1 MAIGFLFVAI
11 SATCLGVMPSFQ
23 KQVLLDGLPMNSLMF
38 YVNWII
44 TLVCLIMALAK
55 KRSFKASKVQVV
67 QSLLMGVFGLLITA
81 LLLNNSYLYLPVG
94 TAIMLNFLYPSIVC
108 IVMGTVF
115 KEGFSKYQIAAI
127 VVSVIGMGF
136 LTGAGGNM
144 PMIGIVL
151 AVASAFVY
159 GGYLIANEKGPAN
172 ELPIE
177 VKLFYVSLPGTI
189 LYCFIAPMTGTLVA
203 PPKSIDV
210 AFIIAVGL
218 FNAGGYFFMMYGISK
233 LGAAIASFVSMLEPI
248 VSVIF
253 STLWFHDPVTIGIV
267 VGGGLVMASILLIA
281 IDGAKKEK
289 SA

>member
-1 MAIGFLFVAI
+1 MAVGFIFVAL

-44 TLVCLIMALAK
+44 TLVCLVMALVK
-55 KRSFKASKVQVV
+55 KRSFRALKIQIV

-108 IVMGTVF
+108 IVMGIVF

-218 FNAGGYFFMMYGISK
+218 FNAGGYFFMMYAISK

-281 IDGAKKEK
+281 IDGAKKGN

>member
-1 MAIGFLFVAI
+1 
-11 SATCLGVMPSFQ
+11 
-23 KQVLLDGLPMNSLMF
+23 
-38 YVNWII
+38 
-44 TLVCLIMALAK
+44 
-55 KRSFKASKVQVV
+55 
-67 QSLLMGVFGLLITA
+67 
-81 LLLNNSYLYLPVG
+81 
-94 TAIMLNFLYPSIVC
+94 
-108 IVMGTVF
+108 
-115 KEGFSKYQIAAI
+115 
-127 VVSVIGMGF
+127 MGF

-281 IDGAKKEK
+281 IDGAKKGN

>member
-1 MAIGFLFVAI
+1 MKGSEDRITWF
-11 SATCLGVMPSFQ
+11 
-23 KQVLLDGLPMNSLMF
+23 LDGMNKRFAIPVYQRKYDWKYENCRQLYDDLVKIAKNDRQSHFFGSIVSEVVPIGGKIVYHVIDGQQRLTT
-38 YVNWII
+38 I
-44 TLVCLIMALAK
+44 TLMLLAIK
-55 KRSFKASKVQVV
+55 
-67 QSLLMGVFGLLITA
+67 
-81 LLLNNSYLYLPVG
+81 N
-94 TAIMLNFLYPSIVC
+94 
-108 IVMGTVF
+108 
-115 KEGFSKYQIAAI
+115 
-127 VVSVIGMGF
+127 
-136 LTGAGGNM
+136 
-144 PMIGIVL
+144 
-151 AVASAFVY
+151 
-159 GGYLIANEKGPAN
+159 LIANEKGPAN

-233 LGAAIASFVSMLEPI
+233 LGAAISSFVSMLEPI

-281 IDGAKKEK
+281 IDGAKKGN

>member
-1 MAIGFLFVAI
+1 
-11 SATCLGVMPSFQ
+11 
-23 KQVLLDGLPMNSLMF
+23 
-38 YVNWII
+38 
-44 TLVCLIMALAK
+44 VCLVMALVK
-55 KRSFKASKVQVV
+55 KRSFRALKIQIV

-108 IVMGTVF
+108 IVMGIVF

-281 IDGAKKEK
+281 IDGAKKGN

>member
-1 MAIGFLFVAI
+1 MAVGFIFVAL

-44 TLVCLIMALAK
+44 TLVCLVMALVK
-55 KRSFKASKVQVV
+55 KRSFRALKIQIV

-108 IVMGTVF
+108 IVMGIVF

-218 FNAGGYFFMMYGISK
+218 FNAGGYFFMMYGK

-281 IDGAKKEK
+281 IDGAKKGN

>member
-1 MAIGFLFVAI
+1 
-11 SATCLGVMPSFQ
+11 
-23 KQVLLDGLPMNSLMF
+23 MF
-38 YVNWII
+38 YVNLII
-44 TLVCLIMALAK
+44 TFVCLIMALIK
-55 KRSFKASKVQVV
+55 KRSFKATKAQVI
-67 QSLLMGVFGLLITA
+67 QALLMGVFGLLITA
-81 LLLNNSYLYLPVG
+81 LLLNYSYLYLPVG
-94 TAIMLNFLYPSIVC
+94 TTIMLNFLYPSIVC

-115 KEGFSKYQIAAI
+115 KEGFSKFQIMAI
-127 VVSVIGMGF
+127 IVSVVGMGF
-136 LTGAGGNM
+136 LTGAGGDM

-172 ELPIE
+172 DLPIE
-177 VKLFYVSLPGTI
+177 VKLFYVSLPGTV
-189 LYCFIAPMTGTLVA
+189 LYCFLAPMTGTLVA
-203 PPKSIDV
+203 PSKSIDV
-210 AFIIAVGL
+210 VFIIAVGL
-218 FNAGGYFFMMYGISK
+218 FNVGGYFFMMYGISK

-267 VGGGLVMASILLIA
+267 GGGGLVMVSILLIA

>member
-1 MAIGFLFVAI
+1 MSWCDALI
-11 SATCLGVMPSFQ
+11 SEAGVTGWFADEQSD
-23 KQVLLDGLPMNSLMF
+23 VLCELDYHTGVSG
-38 YVNWII
+38 YGI
-44 TLVCLIMALAK
+44 K
-55 KRSFKASKVQVV
+55 KRSFRALKIQIV

-108 IVMGTVF
+108 IVMGIVF

-281 IDGAKKEK
+281 IDGAKKGN

>member
-1 MAIGFLFVAI
+1 MVAGFLFVAI

-38 YVNWII
+38 YVNLII
-44 TLVCLIMALAK
+44 TLVCLIMALIK
-55 KRSFKASKVQVV
+55 KRSFKATKTQMI

-115 KEGFSKYQIAAI
+115 KEGFSKFQIMAI
-127 VVSVIGMGF
+127 IVSVVGMGF
-136 LTGAGGNM
+136 LTGAGGDM

-177 VKLFYVSLPGTI
+177 VKLFYVSLPGTV
-189 LYCFIAPMTGTLVA
+189 LYCFLAPMTGTLVA

-210 AFIIAVGL
+210 VFIIAVGL

-267 VGGGLVMASILLIA
+267 VGGGLVMVSILLIA
-281 IDGAKKEK
+281 IDGVKKEK

>member
-1 MAIGFLFVAI
+1 MAVGFIFVAL

-44 TLVCLIMALAK
+44 TLVCLVMALVK
-55 KRSFKASKVQVV
+55 KRSFRALKIQIV

-108 IVMGTVF
+108 IVMGIVF

-136 LTGAGGNM
+136 
-144 PMIGIVL
+144 

-281 IDGAKKEK
+281 IDGAKKGN